1 MISGVVAMTAYFA
14 FFAVMHS
21 ILADPRFKSRAR
33 KELGE
38 AFDRW
43 QRLVYTVLALIMI
56 LPFFYIFVH
65 FPDRILYIIPWP
77 GSGLMAAGQALAA
90 IALLVALRQ
99 TGISYFL
106 GLEQLKGT
114 SAAGGLVTSGF
125 YCHLRNPLFFF
136 AALFL
141 WLSPIMTV
149 NLLAF
154 NILSTIYFYIGAR
167 HEERSLQEE
176 FGPEYEAYKKRV
188 PTFLP
193 RLKCR
198 ADSR

>member
-154 NILSTIYFYIGAR
+154 NILSTIYFYIGAL
-167 HEERSLQEE
+167 HEERSLREE
-176 FGPEYEAYKKRV
+176 FGQEYEGYRQRV
-188 PTFLP
+188 PMFLP